1 VPIISWLSEL
11 HEKNWSELEVAYG
24 DAGRLPEHIVALT
37 KNDEAARRGALLEIR
52 NAMMAEDLK
61 FEAALHVTP
70 FLLKLLRDNLTV
82 ERLEILRLLRRL
94 TFGNEHEYIF
104 GYFSPEEHRD
114 SSGTGHLGD
123 EDGTTIGVYNK
134 VIDGIPIYIGF
145 LRTGDIQERLQAAA
159 LLSYFP
165 ERATET
171 VPHLLDHMH
180 EETDPAF
187 VATIEI
193 ALGILGRGAASD
205 VRPTL
210 LERLRHT
217 ETIVRW
223 GAAIGMSWDG
233 IPDTPGIVGLL
244 DECASAGRTPIPF
257 MNGSTGLLADWLI
270 RRESSAEPS
279 F

>member
-1 VPIISWLSEL
+1 MPIISWLSEL
-11 HEKNWSELEVAYG
+11 YEKNWGKLEVAYG

-37 KNDEAARRGALLEIR
+37 TNDDAARRGALLEIQH
-52 NAMMAEDLK
+52 AIMAEDLK

-70 FLLKLLRDNLTV
+70 FLLNLLRDNLTV

-114 SSGTGHLGD
+114 GSDTGHLGD
-123 EDGTTIGVYNK
+123 RDGTTIGVYNK
-134 VIDGIPIYIGF
+134 VMDGISIYLGL
-145 LRTGDIQERLQAAA
+145 LRMGDVQERLQAAA

-165 ERATET
+165 DRATET

-180 EETDPAF
+180 DETDPAV

-193 ALGILGRGAASD
+193 ALGILGRGAAPD

-210 LERLRHT
+210 LERLHHT
-217 ETIVRW
+217 QTIVRW
-223 GAAIGMSWDG
+223 GAAIGVSWDG
-233 IPDTPGIVGLL
+233 IPDTPGVVDLL
-244 DECASAGRTPIPF
+244 EECASADRTPIPF

-270 RRESSAEPS
+270 HRESRAEPS